1 MKKILLLL
9 FAALTAAPA
18 LHAQFK
24 VYKDKGLK
32 EEVKEGDR
40 LVYLGGTLDPD
51 AHEVTMGELLAPYIV
66 PDDPNDNTTPI
77 EGTITIT
84 GTGDYT
90 AKWCGIDQSCI
101 TFKESLEKRGTVQA
115 LGPLG
120 VKWQFAGL
128 QLEML
133 FPEGSY
139 GKVTAKIELLSDGEH
154 VITFY
159 TYYDYNSTSTGIS
172 QATGSQSG
180 LRFDGQALR
189 YSFDTSAPRTVQLY
203 SVDGRE
209 VKSAALTATSGTL
222 SLGDLPKGVYVY
234 RLTENGKHTASGK
247 ALLK

>member
-24 VYKDKGLK
+24 VYKDKDLK

-40 LVYLGGTLDPD
+40 LVYLGGILDPD
-51 AHEVTMGELLAPYIV
+51 ANEVTMGEMFAPFIV

-77 EGTITIT
+77 EGTVTVT

-90 AKWCGIDQSCI
+90 AQWCGIDQSCI
-101 TFKESLEKRGTVQA
+101 TFKESLEKRGTVQSV
-115 LGPLG
+115 GPLE
-120 VKWQFAGL
+120 VRNTAGL
-128 QLEML
+128 QLEMK

-189 YSFDTSAPRTVQLY
+189 YSFDTSAPRAVQLY

-209 VKSAALTATSGTL
+209 VKSAALTATSGSL

-234 RLTENGKHTASGK
+234 RLIENGKRTASGK